1 MKPAHWEPVWPVRR
15 DVVDRGQYLH
25 VRYQGIDYRDDLY
38 GDLDALMGQRDRYGV
53 PRPGVQ
59 INGILHAISADV
71 ARRYRRQT
79 DNLGPWA
86 LWGLPASIK
95 DAMAIPWMWFEH
107 RRRLLLGNTGV
118 VCGVGDLIML
128 AAIAEN
134 FRVAGIEVALSLDS
148 CSELFKHDGRFTL
161 HDRGLEPSAAFV
173 HWARWDF
180 YPDLRRLVHHVVDYV
195 QQRLEPI
202 VPTTRI
208 RPELQVPDDVLA
220 RVCERISTEL
230 GARDFAVITEKP
242 EPDVRGP
249 LPAQFARALQYVRPL
264 VHLGRDPAHTLP
276 CDLDLGGRLELLE
289 SVAAVKA
296 ARFAITA
303 DCWLHHAAAA
313 VGTRCIFLDT
323 QTRATSHILYP
334 PDGGYAGDHLV
345 TTRSRPECHPCGEM
359 KRCPA
364 GTHACRDL
372 EEVAIARAVA
382 STIGGIDRPAC
393 SSATAHPR
401 STPA

>member
-15 DVVDRGQYLH
+15 DVVDRGHYLH
-25 VRYQGIDYRDDLY
+25 VRYQGIDYREDIY
-38 GDLDALMGQRDRYGV
+38 GELDVLMGERDRFSK

-71 ARRYRRQT
+71 ARRYRHKT

-95 DAMAIPWMWFEH
+95 DAMAHPWLWFERG
-107 RRRLLLGNTGV
+107 RRILLGNSGV

-128 AAIAEN
+128 AAIVEN
-134 FRVAGIEVALSLDS
+134 YRAAGIEVAVSLDS
-148 CSELFKHDGRFTL
+148 CAELYRADPRVAL
-161 HDRGLEPSAAFV
+161 LERGLEPASAFV
-173 HWARWDF
+173 HWAKWDF
-180 YPDLRRLVHHVVDYV
+180 YPELANLRQHVVAYV
-195 QQRLEPI
+195 QERLQPL
-202 VPTTRI
+202 VPTQCI
-208 RPELQVPDDVLA
+208 RPELQVPDDVVA
-220 RVCERISTEL
+220 RVLEKVGHAA
-230 GARDFAVITEKP
+230 GAYAVITEKP

-249 LPAQFARALQYVRPL
+249 LPREFARALQRVRPL
-264 VHLGRDPAHTLP
+264 VHLGSEPARVLP
-276 CDLDLGGRLELLE
+276 CDVDLGGRLSLIE

-323 QTRATSHILYP
+323 QTRPTSHILYQ
-334 PDGGYAGDHLV
+334 PDEKYPGDVLV
-345 TTRSRPECHPCGEM
+345 PTKSRPDCHPCGEM
-359 KRCPA
+359 KRCPT

-372 EEVAIARAVA
+372 EDGSIAGAISVLIAGG
-382 STIGGIDRPAC
+382 STC
-393 SSATAHPR
+393 SPG
-401 STPA
+401 